1 MGLDMYLKKKYS
13 KFRKDDGTFSMN
25 WDDCKLDKFG
35 RSNRVSFSEMV
46 GYWRKDNH
54 IHKWFVDNV
63 QEGNDDCNEYYVSI
77 EQLHEL
83 RDICF
88 DILSKLNGMEIR
100 VPNKYVIEFKEA
112 NTKFYGSSKI
122 QRIIID
128 ANNLETVKSLTGYHV
143 LTKTQIEKCGCRIKL
158 PTQKGFFFGSYE
170 YDGLYLHSLVDT
182 IEMLDELFEKHK
194 ENDKKIKEDNK
205 NNTSTATYFDYYYQA
220 SW

>member
-35 RSNRVSFSEMV
+35 RSNRVTFSEIV

-77 EQLHEL
+77 KQLHGL

-100 VPNKYVIEFKEA
+100 VPNKYVNEFKEA
-112 NTKFYGSSKI
+112 NTKFYGNSKI

-128 ANNLETVKSLTGYHV
+128 ANNLETVKSLTGYHI
-143 LTKTQIEKCGCRIKL
+143 LTKTQIDKCGCRTKL
-158 PTQKGFFFGSYE
+158 PTQKGFFFGSLE
-170 YDGLYLHSLVDT
+170 YNGWYFRSLVDT
-182 IEMLDELFEKHK
+182 IEMLDELFKKHEENDRKNK
-194 ENDKKIKEDNK
+194 ENPTTIG
-205 NNTSTATYFDYYYQA
+205 TYFDYYYHA